1 MFPRPARIALVV
13 LAFGALPTFGAA
25 QAQSTPTTT
34 VTAPAAP
41 AAPAPDVNLSGT
53 WKFDA
58 GAIKDDP
65 RNWRRPVQGQPAVP
79 GAIGGVGVP
88 PEGGGSTGPLTGA
101 TGGGIGDPAVAASTT
116 LRPPRSAGSLGE
128 PWDSQVRR
136 ALRDLLEVTPLYT
149 ITVEPAQVTFVDD
162 LDRTFVYMTDGR
174 KEKKRASGT
183 EFDVRTTWEG
193 NVLRQD
199 IVASALRMSQAFM
212 LTSDQSAMFVWLTV
226 EKPELVPPIKKLAR
240 VYMRVK

>member
-1 MFPRPARIALVV
+1 MFLRPARIVLVV
-13 LAFGALPTFGAA
+13 LAFGALSTFGAA
-25 QAQSTPTTT
+25 QAPQSTPTPTL
-34 VTAPAAP
+34 VSPAAP

-53 WKFDA
+53 WKFDD

-65 RNWRRPVQGQPAVP
+65 RNWRRPVQGRPAVP
-79 GAIGGVGVP
+79 GAVGGAGAPPETGGSGGSGGGVG
-88 PEGGGSTGPLTGA
+88 
-101 TGGGIGDPAVAASTT
+101 DPVAAASTT

-136 ALRDLLEVTPLYT
+136 ALRDLLEVTPRYT
-149 ITVEPAQVTFVDD
+149 ITVQPTQVTFVDD
-162 LDRTFVYMTDGR
+162 LDRKFVYMTDGR
-174 KEKKRASGT
+174 KEKKRAGGT

-193 NVLRQD
+193 SVLRQD

-212 LTSDQSAMFVWLTV
+212 LASDQSAMFVWLTV